1 VAPGPGG
8 STRTRIERGP
18 RIPGC
23 TVESRVRAEVRL
35 RSWLTQAYIQL
46 YSACVRFSWDAAK
59 NARNLKERGF
69 DFEFAT
75 LIFEG
80 PTLEREDARR
90 DYGERRVV
98 AIGVAQ
104 GIALTVVYTDRTEA
118 GDVLRRIISARVSDR
133 DERKA
138 YFEATSRR

>member
-1 VAPGPGG
+1 
-8 STRTRIERGP
+8 
-18 RIPGC
+18 
-23 TVESRVRAEVRL
+23 
-35 RSWLTQAYIQL
+35 
-46 YSACVRFSWDAAK
+46 VRFSWDAAK
-59 NARNLKERGF
+59 HERNLKERGF

-98 AIGVAQ
+98 AIGIAQ

-133 DERKA
+133 HERQA
-138 YFEATSRR
+138 NFEATSRN